1 MDPDTEF
8 TSAAFKIPLLF
19 YYVLEQKAPKN
30 ETSPEHKTIGTTLFS
45 KQRSNRNEHRHET
58 PTVHNPF

>member
-19 YYVLEQKAPKN
+19 YYVLEQKAPN
-30 ETSPEHKTIGTTLFS
+30 DETSPGHKTTGTTLFS
-45 KQRSNRNEHRHET
+45 KQRSRRNEHRHET
-58 PTVHNPF
+58 PTVHNPL